1 MMLPTGIHI
10 LLADAWAINMKL
22 GTAGVLY
29 ADANPPPG
37 TLPVE
42 HLNGSDPFL
51 ALPQDAQR
59 RYSAFDNSEFSLYV
73 NGSPAQAKRALEAH
87 LAETTRRLQE
97 TSQLGSALVQQR
109 KELEDR
115 LHEVE
120 QQQEENDIGQDLRQK
135 LTELEREFNE
145 VGRETARVF
154 LPKSRVPSGET
165 DPAGGSVY
173 SSEAF
178 QSPTKV
184 SVPSRKQK
192 NQAPSRIND
201 IALATEI
208 STSLLSQLKELQ
220 AVLLEKDEA
229 LKAADL
235 DRSQL
240 EIEVEGLSHR
250 LRTLDESESRLKDVN
265 WSLETQIRESEL
277 QSKSAADKENRLN
290 HALNLARTE
299 RTNLERELEELKQ
312 MYTKLN
318 DDHINKVKQHET
330 ELASLRRNVAMT
342 ETEKG
347 AMQRKVEELA
357 AKNQQ
362 LAQAIAWRARSE
374 ERGRSEDSSPDDSF
388 VERHSGTP
396 EHSPAPSPS
405 KATPRHGMLETET
418 LKHSLQHA
426 HRMIQQLKNNIHREK
441 TEKIELKRV
450 LQDTRDEL
458 DTARAQ
464 VAPGS
469 ASKRRKSEKDLFKKP
484 PRPDRLGA
492 LRSGTQEIIE
502 DDEWEEEEGM
512 PSTPSRQPQLSMSTS
527 RVFTSGN
534 ASAAETSGYEGFETA
549 NETSDAAFETANE
562 RDGMATESDAFQT
575 GAETLDGDS
584 SDQLTETEA
593 RPVKLSARRSRPSF
607 TSRGRA
613 ASYESTASASGDDY
627 SETDL
632 RTPLQHQGSR
642 LRLRPSSS
650 RRSTPKIGAGLFA
663 STPPA
668 SRDSPASYM
677 SSSNENTPAQG
688 KSLFA
693 ELNDLSDGDSSA
705 DGTVEGTP
713 SRPSIIH
720 SRQSSTDAFRRTI
733 TAPPRPLMV
742 DSGMMTEP
750 DIPEHITISSISTQA
765 TQPQAVRMPALQMSS
780 LRSHDT
786 NPQAPL
792 RQDLQVSSISAHNT
806 EPKQALPPRLDLSS
820 VSASE
825 TSSRAPQMPQLAM
838 SSLSAHGTEPQAPSV
853 PLSTLSSL
861 HSLDTTPRAV
871 PVAPLD
877 MSSVVAHTT
886 EPRHASPQPLGLSGF
901 SSQITEPRRSTPPPL
916 VMSDLTSQGTEPRRS
931 TSPSLGL
938 SSFSS
943 QGTEPVAPNVHEPIN
958 PSLDVSS
965 ISHQATEPKDVETP
979 KMLAPTQLLRSTI
992 STESIRPVE
1001 KTESTT
1007 DISKSVS
1014 TPEEA
1019 VSTRSLQMH
1028 QPQVLQISQVAA
1040 HATEPR
1046 DEVRKQAPLHMS
1058 ALASHE
1064 IAPKDALQAPPPTL
1078 STTLTQV
1085 IEPRVPSRER
1095 PQLSQLSSHVAT
1107 APVAPQPPRMQ
1118 LSSFSVQSTDPV
1130 EMPKPAPQQL
1140 SSLSFQVSQPK
1151 EPLQPAPSSF
1161 SNLSSNA
1168 TEPMAP
1174 KTPAFMDL
1182 SRVESQTTDPVQPAQ
1197 DVPSQLSLV
1206 NAVQT
1211 EPFLPNVPLGSVLD
1225 VSDVQTVH
1233 DAQPESPTL
1242 PAFLPAP
1249 TSRPSTANKEGKPV
1263 MSFSSVAT
1271 QNIEPLAPSRP
1282 VTAHRDITPLSIST
1296 ITQTE
1301 TVERNQQLVPKISYS
1316 DASPTTS
1323 RDASTIT
1330 APSSEEKR
1338 DTRVPLMPI
1347 SANTPGKR
1355 SATQM
1360 TDGGTQTMVSAEQID
1375 KLLLARSQLWSSTAA
1390 VAGSDKALPLPGSP
1404 TKQVPDPLRTP
1415 RRPGSSSSVRSRM
1428 DTPPPLPR
1436 DHKEVI
1442 AAASL
1447 RPMSPGSMGPPSL
1460 PASAYKKRPQTPT
1473 IKTSNNN
1480 LTPLTGGTTPRMRRP
1495 SQRSGASSPISR
1507 RSSLSSFTSEID
1519 QRFNIPG
1526 GPSFAPGGLAAGA
1539 TDPRMIQ
1546 AITQTMIGE
1555 YLWKYT
1561 RKTGREDMSEKRH
1574 RRFFWIHPYT
1584 RTLYWSDRDPQSA
1597 DKSTLKA
1604 KSVAIESVLEV
1615 DDPNPLPPGL
1625 HQKSLLVITPG
1636 RSMKF
1641 TATTGQ
1647 RHETWFNAL
1656 NYLCQRIEEGDEKTS
1671 PVSEQRPGTDE
1682 IQDEFNGGYRSSS
1695 RMTGRSRAS
1704 VASYAT
1710 RRPSSRDTTQVPTL
1724 RQSNYTQQRALSTEP
1739 PAHGSVTNRFTSM
1752 LRPSATNIRGSF
1764 SSRRSSKTSAPE
1776 TPMYE
1781 EPSAAHME
1789 LSRDIHEHL
1798 ERDEDFMPNVRACC
1812 DGQSLP
1818 FYVKYDI
1825 RANIYKGK
1833 HDVGHLHSHSVRGR
1847 HIKASS
1853 SRPSL
1858 FGSMSSRAQSRAES
1872 RAESR
1877 TESRTESRIESRTEM
1892 RNEQLRHQTEMEAAN
1907 YSAGA

>member
-1 MMLPTGIHI
+1 M
-10 LLADAWAINMKL
+10 
-22 GTAGVLY
+22 TA
-29 ADANPPPG
+29 ANPPPG
-37 TLPVE
+37 ALPVDR
-42 HLNGSDPFL
+42 LNGSDPFL
-51 ALPQDAQR
+51 VPPQDAQR
-59 RYSAFDNSEFSLYV
+59 RYSAFDNSQFSLYV

-115 LHEVE
+115 LQEVE
-120 QQQEENDIGQDLRQK
+120 QQQEDNDIGQDLRQR
-135 LTELEREFNE
+135 LTELEKEFNE

-165 DPAGGSVY
+165 DAATGGSVY
-173 SSEAF
+173 SSEAV

-192 NQAPSRIND
+192 NQPPSRIND

-240 EIEVEGLSHR
+240 EIEVEGLSQR

-277 QSKSAADKENRLN
+277 QSKSAADKEHRLN

-299 RTNLERELEELKQ
+299 RSTLERELEELKQ

-318 DDHINKVKQHET
+318 DDHINKIKQHEA
-330 ELASLRRNVAMT
+330 ELSTLRRNVAMT

-347 AMQRKVEELA
+347 AMQRKVEELT

-374 ERGRSEDSSPDDSF
+374 ERGRSEDSSPDDGF
-388 VERHSGTP
+388 VERQSGTP

-469 ASKRRKSEKDLFKKP
+469 ASKRRRSEKDLFKKP

-502 DDEWEEEEGM
+502 DDEWEEEESM
-512 PSTPSRQPQLSMSTS
+512 LNTPSRQPQLSMSTS
-527 RVFTSGN
+527 RVFSSGN
-534 ASAAETSGYEGFETA
+534 NSGAERSGLEGFETA

-593 RPVKLSARRSRPSF
+593 RPPKLSERRSRPSL
-607 TSRGRA
+607 SGRGRA
-613 ASYESTASASGDDY
+613 ASYQSTASTSGDDF
-627 SETDL
+627 SETDP
-632 RTPLQHQGSR
+632 RTPLHHQQSR
-642 LRLRPSSS
+642 IRLRPSSS
-650 RRSTPKIGAGLFA
+650 RRSTPRIGSGLFA
-663 STPPA
+663 STPPPA
-668 SRDSPASYM
+668 SRDSPASYI

-693 ELNDLSDGDSSA
+693 ELNDLSADDDDASSVE
-705 DGTVEGTP
+705 GTIDGTP
-713 SRPSIIH
+713 SRSSIIH
-720 SRQSSTDAFRRTI
+720 SRQSSTDALRRTI

-750 DIPEHITISSISTQA
+750 DVPEPITISSISSQD
-765 TQPQAVRMPALQMSS
+765 TQPQAVRMPVLQLSS
-780 LRSHDT
+780 LRSSGT
-786 NPQAPL
+786 NPQAP
-792 RQDLQVSSISAHNT
+792 RPQDLQVSSISSKDT
-806 EPKQALPPRLDLSS
+806 KPKQVFPPTLHVSS
-820 VSASE
+820 ISGNA
-825 TSSRAPQMPQLAM
+825 TSPRAPHVPKLAV
-838 SSLSAHGTEPQAPSV
+838 SSLSAHATVPQAPSA
-853 PLSTLSSL
+853 PLSAFSSL
-861 HSLDTTPRAV
+861 HSLDTAPRA
-871 PVAPLD
+871 APIIPLN
-877 MSSVVAHTT
+877 MSSVSAHTT
-886 EPRHASPQPLGLSGF
+886 EPRHAVLPPLGLSDFSSQDTEPRHAPSQPLGLSDFSSLGTEPRKSTPPPLGLSGF
-901 SSQITEPRRSTPPPL
+901 SSQ
-916 VMSDLTSQGTEPRRS
+916 
-931 TSPSLGL
+931 
-938 SSFSS
+938 
-943 QGTEPVAPNVHEPIN
+943 GTEPVSPHVQEPMI

-965 ISHQATEPKDVETP
+965 ISHQVTEPKEADSP
-979 KMLAPTQLLRSTI
+979 KMVAPAQLLRSAI
-992 STESIRPVE
+992 STESIEPVE
-1001 KTESTT
+1001 RTESLI
-1007 DISKSVS
+1007 DASKSAS
-1014 TPEEA
+1014 TSEEIA
-1019 VSTRSLQMH
+1019 SVQSREAPQAQEHQLLQ
-1028 QPQVLQISQVAA
+1028 LSEVAA

-1046 DEVRKQAPLHMS
+1046 DAPHKQTPLQMSTLVSDGISPKHAQQAPLQIS
-1058 ALASHE
+1058 VLRSDA
-1064 IAPKDALQAPPPTL
+1064 IAPKDVPQAPL
-1078 STTLTQV
+1078 SAFSTTLTQA
-1085 IEPRVPSRER
+1085 IEPRTPSRER
-1095 PQLSQLSSHVAT
+1095 HQFSEISSQVAT
-1107 APVAPQPPRMQ
+1107 APVAPRLPHMQ
-1118 LSSFSVQSTDPV
+1118 LSSFSIQSTNPV
-1130 EMPKPAPQQL
+1130 EIPKPVPQQL
-1140 SSLSFQVSQPK
+1140 SSLSFQASQPI
-1151 EPLQPAPSSF
+1151 EPLRLAPSSF
-1161 SNLSSNA
+1161 SVLLSNA

-1174 KTPAFMDL
+1174 KTPASMGL
-1182 SRVESQTTDPVQPAQ
+1182 SRVESQATDPVKPVQH
-1197 DVPSQLSLV
+1197 VPSQLSSIDTV
-1206 NAVQT
+1206 ET
-1211 EPFLPNVPLGSVLD
+1211 EPVLPTIPLGS
-1225 VSDVQTVH
+1225 VH

-1249 TSRPSTANKEGKPV
+1249 TSRPSTANREQPPV
-1263 MSFSSVAT
+1263 NSLSSVASEG
-1271 QNIEPLAPSRP
+1271 IEPFVPSRP
-1282 VTAHRDITPLSIST
+1282 ATAHKDTAPLSIST
-1296 ITQTE
+1296 ISHTE
-1301 TVERNQQLVPKISYS
+1301 TMEQRSVPEISYS

-1323 RDASTIT
+1323 KDASTTTI
-1330 APSSEEKR
+1330 PSPGDEQ

-1347 SANTPGKR
+1347 SANAPVKAR
-1355 SATQM
+1355 KAPM
-1360 TDGGTQTMVSAEQID
+1360 ADGGTQTMVSAEQID
-1375 KLLLARSQLWSSTAA
+1375 KLLLARSQLRIGTAA
-1390 VAGSDKALPLPGSP
+1390 VAGPEKSLPSPGSP
-1404 TKQVPDPLRTP
+1404 RKQTSDPLRTP
-1415 RRPGSSSSVRSRM
+1415 RRPDSSGSMRSRVE
-1428 DTPPPLPR
+1428 TPPPLPR

-1473 IKTSNNN
+1473 IKTSNSN
-1480 LTPLTGGTTPRMRRP
+1480 LTPMTGSTTPRLRRP
-1495 SQRSGASSPISR
+1495 SQRSRASSPLSH
-1507 RSSLSSFTSEID
+1507 RSSLSSFTSELD

-1526 GPSFAPGGLAAGA
+1526 GPSFGSGGLAAGA

-1561 RKTGREDMSEKRH
+1561 RKTGREGMSENRH

-1604 KSVAIESVLEV
+1604 KSVAIESVQEV

-1656 NYLCQRIEEGDEKTS
+1656 NYLCQRVEEGDEKSS
-1671 PVSEQRPGTDE
+1671 PVSEQMPATSDE

-1695 RMTGRSRAS
+1695 RQTGRSRAS

-1710 RRPSSRDTTQVPTL
+1710 RRASSRDPGQVPTI
-1724 RQSNYTQQRALSTEP
+1724 RQSTYNQQRALSTEA
-1739 PAHGSVTNRFTSM
+1739 PAHGSVASRFSSM
-1752 LRPSATNIRGSF
+1752 LRPSASAMRGSF
-1764 SSRRSSKTSAPE
+1764 SSRRSSKASAPE
-1776 TPMYE
+1776 TTYE
-1781 EPSAAHME
+1781 EPSASHLE
-1789 LSRDIHEHL
+1789 LGRDIHEHL
-1798 ERDEDFMPNVRACC
+1798 EHDEDFMPNVRACC
-1812 DGQSLP
+1812 DGKWPSSCLDMMSELMAA
-1818 FYVKYDI
+1818 KANTMWDI
-1825 RANIYKGK
+1825 SINIRLEA
-1833 HDVGHLHSHSVRGR
+1833 DT
-1847 HIKASS
+1847 
-1853 SRPSL
+1853 SRPLAPGPRSL
-1858 FGSMSSRAQSRAES
+1858 VP
-1872 RAESR
+1872 
-1877 TESRTESRIESRTEM
+1877 
-1892 RNEQLRHQTEMEAAN
+1892 
-1907 YSAGA
+1907 